1 MHNSL
6 LYSFKLHGSSIQ
18 LPQQKHLSSG
28 ENWLMVSHRASCGSG
43 IPVQMQIVSG
53 NLLHQILDRLP
64 AEFPFLFLLSLII
77 IYFLRTLKSVTELFW
92 SPVNVK
98 VKHFSL
104 VRSGERKE
112 KRERKEKESN
122 RKITV
127 GFFSCA
133 LLQSVTPPP
142 VPNATQGSR
151 GKEGD
156 AEEAVDGGR
165 PEPETIL
172 QACKAQVAELEQWLD
187 KTKVSLGS
195 DPHTPK
201 MQQMVELQLGD
212 FQVRG
217 SSLCAAGHP

>member
-1 MHNSL
+1 MMHNSL

-77 IYFLRTLKSVTELFW
+77 IYFLKTLKSVTELFW

-127 GFFSCA
+127 GFFFHVLCFRVSHR
-133 LLQSVTPPP
+133 LLSPTPPR
-142 VPNATQGSR
+142 ALEGKRETQRKQWMVVGLSR
-151 GKEGD
+151 KQSSRR
-156 AEEAVDGGR
+156 AR
-165 PEPETIL
+165 PRL
-172 QACKAQVAELEQWLD
+172 LSWNN
-187 KTKVSLGS
+187 G
-195 DPHTPK
+195 
-201 MQQMVELQLGD
+201 
-212 FQVRG
+212 
-217 SSLCAAGHP
+217 